1 MMLPFLTAMGNN
13 GLAAYQTFGAVE
25 AKTRQVELFV
35 DKNVY
40 QAAEWIAN
48 VKPAHVPGLTC
59 RAVLYDEPGSTNTTQ
74 CFLQIVDLDR
84 EIWHRCTRP
93 TFAGDADLRSHFRG
107 CRERH
112 DPALIHYNF

>member
-1 MMLPFLTAMGNN
+1 MSPLGHQRTCHVPDFR
-13 GLAAYQTFGAVE
+13 AVE
-25 AKTRQVELFV
+25 AKTCQVELFV

-40 QAAEWIAN
+40 QAAERIAN

-59 RAVLYDEPGSTNTTQ
+59 RAVFYDEPRSTNTTQ
-74 CFLQIVDLDR
+74 CFLQVVDLDR

-93 TFAGDADLRSHFRG
+93 TFAGDADLRSHFGG

-112 DPALIHYNF
+112 DPALIH